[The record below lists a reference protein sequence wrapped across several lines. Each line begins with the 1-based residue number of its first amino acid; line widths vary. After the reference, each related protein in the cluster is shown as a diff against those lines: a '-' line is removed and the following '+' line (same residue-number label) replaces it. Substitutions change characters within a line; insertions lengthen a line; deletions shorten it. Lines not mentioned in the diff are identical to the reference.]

1 MQSILLGNFLP
12 QNKLLKSFQSIFSI
26 LVVFK
31 GVCSKPFFTSPIFHA
46 HVLSWV
52 QLFVIGWSV
61 THQTPLSMGFSR
73 QQYWNGLPFPLPRD
87 LPDPG
92 IEPLSPV
99 SPVLAGEF
107 VTTEPLG
114 NPPVYI

>member
-1 MQSILLGNFLP
+1 MHM
-12 QNKLLKSFQSIFSI
+12 
-26 LVVFK
+26 
-31 GVCSKPFFTSPIFHA
+31 CSVGSNSVT
-46 HVLSWV
+46 
-52 QLFVIGWSV
+52 GWSV
-61 THQTPLSMGFSR
+61 ACQTPLSMGFSR

-87 LPDPG
+87 LPEPG

-107 VTTEPLG
+107 STTEPLG

>member
-1 MQSILLGNFLP
+1 MFKTFVFHITYFLSACAQLGPTLCDRM
-12 QNKLLKSFQSIFSI
+12 
-26 LVVFK
+26 
-31 GVCSKPFFTSPIFHA
+31 VCSC
-46 HVLSWV
+46 
-52 QLFVIGWSV
+52 
-61 THQTPLSMGFSR
+61 QTPLSMGFSR

-107 VTTEPLG
+107 FTTEPLG